1 MGEDVCGATS
11 CQAGS
16 WPRILDSLLLTCCFG
31 RMLLETHLETQGEA
45 GVLYTQKLTF
55 MQWHAALAEWEG
67 VATSQYMCAV
77 FCKNHTASMQSI
89 VSLLLIVETLRSAM
103 HICWNLILA
112 ALAFNPAS
120 QQKHPR
126 VLQSLT
132 CALARVACRMLGS

>member
-1 MGEDVCGATS
+1 MVEDVWG
-11 CQAGS
+11 
-16 WPRILDSLLLTCCFG
+16 RIIMPG
-31 RMLLETHLETQGEA
+31 RVMASDIGLAADMLLWQNASRNTSRNTGRSRCS
-45 GVLYTQKLTF
+45 VYIQKLTF
-55 MQWHAALAEWEG
+55 KQWHAALAEWEG